1 MSKRILCYGDS
12 NTWGYDPENQAEGAA
27 YEVRLPSAARWTGV
41 LQKGLGE
48 GYTVIEE
55 ALNGRTTMWNDP
67 VKPYR
72 NGLSYL
78 PACLESHAPLDIVI
92 VMLGTN
98 DMKPRICGRAFDSAE
113 GAGKIAQVIRKSA
126 CGRGGAAPA
135 VLIVSPVL
143 IGSQIGELPFSEEF
157 GGAAAHEESRR
168 LRGFLQAKAAA
179 NSCAFL
185 DAAEYAEA
193 AGDGIHMDAAGHG
206 RLAKALEEKVRELVR
221 AG

>member
-12 NTWGYDPENQAEGAA
+12 NTWGYDPGNQPEGAEH
-27 YEVRLPSAARWTGV
+27 EVRFPSESRWTGV
-41 LQKGLGE
+41 LKKRLGE

-55 ALNGRTTMWNDP
+55 ALNGRTTMWDDP
-67 VKPYR
+67 TKPYR

-78 PACLESHAPLDIVI
+78 QACLESHAPLDIVI

-98 DMKPRICGRAFDSAE
+98 DMKPRICGRAYDSAE
-113 GAGKIAQVIRKSA
+113 GTGKIAQVIGKSA
-126 CGRGGAAPA
+126 CGRDGAPPA

-143 IGSQIGELPFSEEF
+143 ISPQIEGLPFSDEF
-157 GGAAAHEESRR
+157 GGLAAHEESRK
-168 LRGFLQAKAAA
+168 LGGFLKAKAAA
-179 NSCAFL
+179 CSCAFL
-185 DAAEYAEA
+185 DAAEHAQA
-193 AGDGIHMDAAGHG
+193 AGDGIHMDEEGHG